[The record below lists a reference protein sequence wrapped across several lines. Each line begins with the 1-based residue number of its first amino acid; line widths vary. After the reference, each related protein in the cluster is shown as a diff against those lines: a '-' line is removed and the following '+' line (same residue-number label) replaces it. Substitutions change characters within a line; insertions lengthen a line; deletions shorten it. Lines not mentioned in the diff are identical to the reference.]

1 MKYTIIS
8 ISDDR
13 KENINNI
20 KKIMQKHD
28 FIDDIKFFDGRKE
41 EPFSILQDYGVR
53 TDVYAP
59 DDGRSDPM
67 TQAECG
73 CWISHYRCI
82 EYAKNNG
89 TFIVFEDDAVL
100 SKNFSTCLESAMK
113 DLPEDWDFLSLY
125 SEPRQNFLSE
135 SSDIFSKN
143 IHRCVSQLSM
153 AQAMVYS
160 KKGSEKILKLFKRLG
175 ATYNIDSVIYRA
187 SRAGA
192 INGFIVRPDIEQ
204 YVEHGDFASI
214 IDPDNKRNI

>member
-1 MKYTIIS
+1 MQVKYTIIS

-20 KKIMQKHD
+20 KEVMQKHD

-41 EPFSILQDYGVR
+41 EPFNILQGYGVR

-100 SKNFSTCLESAMK
+100 SKNFS
-113 DLPEDWDFLSLY
+113 
-125 SEPRQNFLSE
+125 NFLSE
-135 SSDIFSKN
+135 
-143 IHRCVSQLSM
+143 
-153 AQAMVYS
+153 
-160 KKGSEKILKLFKRLG
+160 
-175 ATYNIDSVIYRA
+175 
-187 SRAGA
+187 
-192 INGFIVRPDIEQ
+192 INFLMR
-204 YVEHGDFASI
+204 
-214 IDPDNKRNI
+214 K